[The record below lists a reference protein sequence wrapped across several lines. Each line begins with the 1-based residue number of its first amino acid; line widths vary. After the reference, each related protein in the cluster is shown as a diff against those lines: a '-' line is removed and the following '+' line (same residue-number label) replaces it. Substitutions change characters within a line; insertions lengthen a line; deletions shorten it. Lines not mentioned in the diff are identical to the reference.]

1 MATKRRILSKKLY
14 NQQTLHRERE
24 YGFYWYSWLW
34 DLIRPVLIFL
44 ISLTICAG
52 IVYSG
57 WMMIYGSLLKPMDTE
72 DTTTVSFKIE
82 SGNSVTTVGKN
93 LVKQGLLR
101 NNSLFKFYIQF
112 QGLTNKIHPG
122 VYQISPS
129 MTMGEIATI
138 LTSGSSS
145 VERTITI
152 IPGWTVQ
159 DIGEYFLRIGAI
171 DDLNAFL
178 EVCNQTALFKNDYT
192 QLINAYSEGAN
203 QNRVFSVEGYLA
215 PDTYRVFSTASPESL
230 LRTLL
235 GQTEVVMDRLY
246 SESIVETEGSYV
258 TTLTQDQIIILASI
272 IEKEAAA
279 RDDYG
284 RVSAVLHNRLNAGM
298 KLECDSTINYVTGS
312 STLVL
317 STADMAL
324 ESAYNT
330 YLIDGLPAGPIC
342 NPSAAALEAAL
353 HPNEFYLKEGYL
365 YFCSKDP
372 ASGELAFSKTKAEHE
387 AAVAQYRPLWEA
399 YDAEQQRKAAE
410 QAAATAAPN

>member
-14 NQQTLHRERE
+14 SQQSLHKERE

-34 DLIRPVLIFL
+34 DLIRPVLIFA
-44 ISLTICAG
+44 ISIIICAG
-52 IVYSG
+52 LVYSG
-57 WMMIYGSLLKPMDTE
+57 WMMVYNTLLKPMDTE

-82 SGNSVTTVGKN
+82 SGNSVTRVGNN
-93 LVKQGLLR
+93 LVSQGLLR
-101 NNSLFKFYIQF
+101 NSGLFKFYIQF
-112 QGLTNKIHPG
+112 QGLTNKIHAG

-129 MTMGEIATI
+129 MTMGEIVTI

-159 DIGEYFLRIGAI
+159 DIGKYFLRIGAI
-171 DDLNAFL
+171 DSLDEFL
-178 EVCNQTALFKNDYT
+178 EVCNQTSLFKNDYT
-192 QLINAYSEGAN
+192 QLINAYSDGEN
-203 QNRVFSVEGYLA
+203 QNRMYSVEGYLA
-215 PDTYRVFSTASPESL
+215 PDTYRVFSTASEESL

-246 SESIVETEGSYV
+246 SESIEETEGSYV

-272 IEKEAAA
+272 IEKEAAT
-279 RDDYG
+279 RDDFG

-298 KLECDSTINYVTGS
+298 KLECDSTINYVTGG
-312 STLVL
+312 STLIL
-317 STADMAL
+317 SSEDLAV
-324 ESAYNT
+324 ESLYNT
-330 YLIDGLPAGPIC
+330 YLIDGLPVGPIC
-342 NPSAAALEAAL
+342 NPSAAALQAAL

-372 ASGELAFSKTKAEHE
+372 ESGELAFSKTKAEHE

-399 YDAEQQRKAAE
+399 YDAEQQRKADE
-410 QAAATAAPN
+410 QTAAAN